1 MERGVDQLTN
11 DKETRGEGT
20 TFLRQHRMNTMVK
33 SVIQE
38 QPRTNRRADRG
49 CWNDT
54 KRRTTRI
61 SREQEKKRFGRNNAL
76 NAGRDHGRRTGGM
89 DILCHRRGLGVAL
102 RCRGCSGPERTHKQL
117 HLFSVKFKEEDKRVH
132 KKCVQSIFSWTPRGF
147 IGTNGAFLRSS
158 RTGVRCMIGVEQE
171 DGP

>member
-1 MERGVDQLTN
+1 
-11 DKETRGEGT
+11 
-20 TFLRQHRMNTMVK
+20 MNTMVK

-132 KKCVQSIFSWTPRGF
+132 KKFVQSIFSWTSRGF

-158 RTGVRCMIGVEQE
+158 RTGVPCAKRCMMELSKRMVHEQRTLRSCE
-171 DGP
+171 EGGYQSDW